1 MPFLNPPLS
10 IADRVDAV
18 FLYIFILS
26 VAFLIFITALMV
38 YFVIKYNRKRNPTPV
53 DIEGNMPLEITWTV
67 VPLILFLTMF
77 YFGWTN
83 FYYMRNPPRDAMV
96 IDVTAR
102 QWAWSFQYPNGKRSD
117 ELYVALNRPV
127 KVELHSLDVLH
138 GFYIAA
144 FRIKEDVVPGKT
156 NYAWFTPT
164 LLGTFD
170 IQCTV
175 MCGLRH
181 SYMLSKVHVLPEDE
195 FKAWYFAD
203 ENAPPPVKLQPA
215 AVQPAAVQPAAAVAA
230 AGQPGFAVL
239 QQRNCLVCHSV
250 DGSEKVGVTLKGLYG
265 KKQTVVVGG
274 KEQQVA
280 VDEDYLA
287 KAMREPRT
295 HLVDGYPP
303 AMPAPSLTDD
313 EIGQVIAYVKELK

>member
-10 IADRVDAV
+10 TVDRVDDV
-18 FLYIFILS
+18 FLYIFILA
-26 VAFLIFITALMV
+26 VAFLIFITGLMV
-38 YFVIKYNRKRNPTPV
+38 YFVIKYSRKRNPTPV
-53 DIEGNMPLEITWTV
+53 DIEGNTALEVAWTV
-67 VPLILFLTMF
+67 TPLILFLSMF

-96 IDVTAR
+96 IEVTAR
-102 QWAWSFQYPNGKRSD
+102 QWAWSFKYPNGKQSD

-127 KVELHSLDVLH
+127 KAELHSLDVLH

-144 FRIKEDVVPGKT
+144 FRVKEDVVPGKA
-156 NYAWFTPT
+156 NYTWFTPT

-215 AVQPAAVQPAAAVAA
+215 AVAA
-230 AGQPGFAVL
+230 AGEPGFAVL
-239 QQRNCLVCHSV
+239 QQKNCLVCHSV

-265 KKQTVVVGG
+265 KKQTVLAGG
-274 KEQQVA
+274 KEQQVT
-280 VDEDYLA
+280 VDEAYLA
-287 KAMREPRT
+287 KAIREPRT
-295 HLVDGYPP
+295 HLVEGYPP
-303 AMPAPSLTDD
+303 TMPAPSLSDE

>member
-10 IADRVDAV
+10 IADRVNDV

-26 VAFLIFITALMV
+26 VAFLVFITALMV

-67 VPLILFLTMF
+67 IPLILFLTMF

-83 FYYMRNPPRDAMV
+83 FSYMRNPPRDAMV

-127 KVELHSLDVLH
+127 KLDLHSLDVLH

-144 FRIKEDVVPGKT
+144 FRIKEDVVPGRT
-156 NYAWFTPT
+156 NYTWFQPT

-175 MCGLRH
+175 MCGLQH
-181 SYMLSKVHVLPEDE
+181 SYMLSKVHVLPVEE
-195 FKAWYFAD
+195 FKEWYFAT
-203 ENAPPPVKLQPA
+203 ENGPPPAKP
-215 AVQPAAVQPAAAVAA
+215 QPAAVQPAAAVAA
-230 AGQPGFAVL
+230 AGEPGLAVL
-239 QQRNCLVCHSV
+239 QQKNCLVCHSV
-250 DGSEKVGVTLKGLYG
+250 DGSEKVGVSLKGLYG
-265 KKQTVVVGG
+265 KQQTVVAGG
-274 KEQQVA
+274 KEQQVT
-280 VDEDYLA
+280 VDEFYLA
-287 KAMREPRT
+287 NTLREPHT
-295 HLVDGYPP
+295 HLVKGYPP
-303 AMPAPSLTDD
+303 AMPVPSLNDD
-313 EIGQVIAYVKELK
+313 EIGQVIAYIRELK

>member
-10 IADRVDAV
+10 TVDRVNDV

-26 VAFLIFITALMV
+26 VVFLIFITAVMV
-38 YFVIKYNRKRNPTPV
+38 YFVIKYNRKKNPTPV
-53 DIEGNMPLEITWTV
+53 DIEGNPVLEIAWTV
-67 VPLILFLTMF
+67 TPLILFLSMF

-83 FYYMRNPPRDAMV
+83 FSYMRNPPRDAMV
-96 IDVTAR
+96 IEVTAR
-102 QWAWSFQYPNGKRSD
+102 QWAWSFRYPNGKQSD

-144 FRIKEDVVPGKT
+144 LRVKEDVVPGKT

-203 ENAPPPVKLQPA
+203 ENAPQPVK
-215 AVQPAAVQPAAAVAA
+215 VQPAAVA
-230 AGQPGFAVL
+230 AGAGEPGFAVL
-239 QQRNCLVCHSV
+239 QQKNCLVCHSV

-265 KKQTVVVGG
+265 KKQTVVAAG
-274 KEQQVA
+274 KEQQA
-280 VDEDYLA
+280 TVDEAYLA
-287 KAMREPRT
+287 HAIREPET
-295 HLVDGYPP
+295 HKVEGYPP
-303 AMPAPSLTDD
+303 TMPAPSLTDD
-313 EIGQVIAYVKELK
+313 EIGQVVAYVKGLK